1 MEGARPNGERLKE
14 KAPVPNQSL
23 LAEKA
28 LGRPSPDERRQEER
42 RREER
47 RREERREELRQ
58 EERRR
63 EEYRQEER
71 RREERRREE
80 LRQEE
85 RRREE
90 RRREEL
96 RKEERREERRRD
108 ERFLDAPLEE
118 ESTQAEALTDN
129 SSIPY
134 HDLIHIGINVQLGL
148 DYCCGEEE
156 FYLEM
161 LRMFHSQA
169 KEKKAEIISLYETA
183 NWEDY
188 IVKVHALK
196 STSLTIGAE
205 RLAEQAKML
214 EQAGKSGNIKYIR
227 HSHPILLRLYDEI
240 CDTIAGL

>member
-28 LGRPSPDERRQEER
+28 LGRPSPDERRQ
-42 RREER
+42 
-47 RREERREELRQ
+47 
-58 EERRR
+58 
-63 EEYRQEER
+63 
-71 RREERRREE
+71 
-80 LRQEE
+80 
-85 RRREE
+85 
-90 RRREEL
+90 
-96 RKEERREERRRD
+96 EERRRD

>member
-47 RREERREELRQ
+47 RREERRKEERREELRQ

-63 EEYRQEER
+63 EEY
-71 RREERRREE
+71 
-80 LRQEE
+80 RQEE

>member
-47 RREERREELRQ
+47 RREER
-58 EERRR
+58 
-63 EEYRQEER
+63 
-71 RREERRREE
+71 
-80 LRQEE
+80 RQEE